1 MSGLGC
7 SRRPRPGTA
16 PRCTRAS
23 GPRRWACLLSW
34 LGVDGRAAAGARA
47 RSGPAE
53 FPSTHD
59 IRRIYPWAFEGAVAP
74 LRTGEPRVLASDL
87 PSSDLTGLSLARA
100 L

>member
-47 RSGPAE
+47 RFGPAE
-53 FPSTHD
+53 SLSSHN
-59 IRRIYPWAFEGAVAP
+59 IRRIYPRAFEGGVAS
-74 LRTGEPRVLASDL
+74 LRTLERKVLASEL
-87 PSSDLTGLSLARA
+87 PNGDVYKPLSGP
-100 L
+100 